1 MSEVVHPVTY
11 PLSTLTY
18 FRASQ
23 AAFASLVCAL
33 AHRPSLLPGAITES
47 LPVTVITTPELL
59 QCRQA
64 CHQRL
69 RQALGLNALG
79 LLMFAVMQWLPATPL
94 LSAGQQIEP
103 RWLLASLAVLLLLL
117 GLLAWGVC
125 FFHWMH
131 LQRYAKVVDSL
142 QRILAPR
149 ELSSVRQALAVARE
163 QAGQSPLNISA
174 LHALQ
179 PQLEQHLEG
188 LTRQYL
194 QQSLAAYVANAHN
207 QCRQHLQAIR
217 SRTPLIQAESTVR
230 ETLQRL
236 QQRRD
241 QLSDQWDETY
251 EKFSWWNKIK
261 YSDGPDF
268 SEIDQAIRQLKK
280 MHERLLTQHAED
292 FTRLDKHFFELKYRA
307 EARITTSQQ
316 QIEKFIAHEV
326 ARSQENELPLRA
338 GFMLSALS
346 VPLSLWDDFT
356 TAGNIYDA
364 LRSVNGNFAG
374 MSDSEIWLET
384 LFMSS
389 ESLVG
394 LTSLAKG
401 AYFEKLV
408 AADTRGALFEHFNNP
423 GTDIVIDG
431 VAYQI
436 KATSSTTYI
445 NSLDAD
451 IPVITTSEV
460 AEQTRAIDSGF
471 SNIELEHSV
480 DLALG
485 DSVVDTKDTAF
496 DALLTGVGGLGL
508 FATIQ
513 GINHAA
519 EYYENGGDGV
529 EALFAGAG
537 VAIEGTARALVGTAE
552 LGYKVLASAP
562 SRFIGRTLL
571 AGLEKLDDKMMDAGS
586 KPK

>member
-1 MSEVVHPVTY
+1 M
-11 PLSTLTY
+11 
-18 FRASQ
+18 
-23 AAFASLVCAL
+23 
-33 AHRPSLLPGAITES
+33 
-47 LPVTVITTPELL
+47 TVITTPELL

-69 RQALGLNALG
+69 RQALGLTALG
-79 LLMFAVMQWLPATPL
+79 LLMFAALQWLPAQPL
-94 LSAGQQIEP
+94 LSAGQQTEP
-103 RWLLASLAVLLLLL
+103 RWLLASLPALLLL
-117 GLLAWGVC
+117 GLLAWVVC
-125 FFHWMH
+125 FFHWIH
-131 LQRYAKVVDSL
+131 LQGYARAVDSL
-142 QRILAPR
+142 QRILATR
-149 ELSSVRQALAVARE
+149 ELSAARQAVAVARE
-163 QAGQSPLNISA
+163 QIGQSPLNTSA

-179 PQLEQHLEG
+179 PQMEQHLDG

-194 QQSLAAYVANAHN
+194 QQRLAADVANARN
-207 QCRQHLQAIR
+207 QCRQRLQAIR
-217 SRTPLIQAESTVR
+217 SRTPLVQAETTVR

-236 QQRRD
+236 QRWRD
-241 QLSDQWDETY
+241 QLSDQWDEAY
-251 EKFSWWNKIK
+251 EKFSWWNKMK

-280 MHERLLTQHAED
+280 VHERLLAQHAED
-292 FTRLDKHFFELKYRA
+292 FTRLDKHFSELKYRA

-316 QIEKFIAHEV
+316 QIEQFIAHEV
-326 ARSQENELPLRA
+326 ARGQENELPLRA
-338 GFMLSALS
+338 GFMLSVLS

-364 LRSVNGNFAG
+364 LRSVNGNYAG
-374 MSDSEIWLET
+374 MSDAEIWLET
-384 LFMSS
+384 LFMPS

-408 AADTRGALFEHFNNP
+408 AADTGGALFEHFNNP

-431 VAYQI
+431 VAYQL
-436 KATSSTTYI
+436 KATSSTAYV
-445 NSLDAD
+445 NSVDAD
-451 IPVITTSEV
+451 IPVIATSEV

-471 SNIELEHSV
+471 SNIELENSV

-485 DSVVDTKDTAF
+485 GSVVDTEDTVL
-496 DALLTGVGGLGL
+496 DALLSGVGGLGL

-537 VAIEGTARALVGTAE
+537 VAIEGSARALVGTAE

-562 SRFIGRTLL
+562 SRYIGRTLL
-571 AGLEKLDDKMMDAGS
+571 AGLKKFDDKMTDAGS
-586 KPK
+586 RPK

>member
-1 MSEVVHPVTY
+1 MSEVVHPI
-11 PLSTLTY
+11 PTLTY
-18 FRASQ
+18 FRTCR
-23 AAFASLVCAL
+23 AAFAS
-33 AHRPSLLPGAITES
+33 RLLPGATTES
-47 LPVTVITTPELL
+47 LPMTVTTTELL
-59 QCRQA
+59 QCRQT
-64 CHQRL
+64 CQQRL
-69 RQALGLNALG
+69 RQALGLTALG
-79 LLMFAVMQWLPATPL
+79 LLMCVAMQGLLAQPL
-94 LSAGQQIEP
+94 LSVGQQIEP
-103 RWLLASLAVLLLLL
+103 RWLLASLPALLLLF

-125 FFHWMH
+125 LFHWMH

-142 QRILAPR
+142 QRVLAIR
-149 ELSSVRQALAVARE
+149 ELLAARQALAVARE
-163 QAGQSPLNISA
+163 QAGQNPLNTSA

-179 PQLEQHLEG
+179 PQLEQHLDG

-194 QQSLAAYVANAHN
+194 QQRLAADVTTARNHCP
-207 QCRQHLQAIR
+207 QRLQAIR
-217 SRTPLIQAESTVR
+217 SRTPLIQAETIAR

-268 SEIDQAIRQLKK
+268 RKIDQAIRQLKK
-280 MHERLLTQHAED
+280 MHDRLLAQHAED
-292 FTRLDKHFFELKYRA
+292 FTCLDKHFSELKYRA

-316 QIEKFIAHEV
+316 QIERFIADEV
-326 ARSQENELPLRA
+326 TRGQENELPLRA

-364 LRSVNGNFAG
+364 LRSVNGNYAG
-374 MSDSEIWLET
+374 MSDGEIWLET

-389 ESLVG
+389 DSLVG

-408 AADTRGALFEHFNNP
+408 ASDTGGALFEYFNNP

-445 NSLDAD
+445 NSVDAD
-451 IPVITTSEV
+451 IPVIATSEV
-460 AEQTRAIDSGF
+460 AERTRAIDSGF
-471 SNIELEHSV
+471 SNIELEHSL

-485 DSVVDTKDTAF
+485 GSVVDSEDTVL
-496 DALLTGVGGLGL
+496 DALLSGVGGLGL

-552 LGYKVLASAP
+552 LGYKVLASTP
-562 SRFIGRTLL
+562 SRYIGRTLL
-571 AGLEKLDDKMMDAGS
+571 AGLKKFDDKMMDAGS
-586 KPK
+586 RPK